1 MDCSKLGCNCETREY
16 NLSKYEPGL
25 RCRTSQPGRL
35 LRGHLRPTLVG
46 GHLIWRQPWANGNQ
60 NDLKNFLK
68 KWANV
73 QTLQLQ
79 PQNHVRNMPSAAN
92 IIIFQL
98 STSKTAWYQKTQD
111 WHFAPW
117 AFSLLIEPLKVFEG
131 NVPGDLSGEP
141 LPAENDC
148 SCPADRPQT

>member
-1 MDCSKLGCNCETREY
+1 VDCSKLGCNCETREY
-16 NLSKYEPGL
+16 NLSKYEQGL

-46 GHLIWRQPWANGNQ
+46 GHPSARQPWANGNQ

-92 IIIFQL
+92 IINDSSSFNFQHQ
-98 STSKTAWYQKTQD
+98 KRHGIKKTQD

-117 AFSLLIEPLKVFEG
+117 AFSLLLEPLKVFEG
-131 NVPGDLSGEP
+131 PWK
-141 LPAENDC
+141 
-148 SCPADRPQT
+148 CPWGPFWRAFACWEWL